1 MKVRTRPYRKIRTA
15 GSVMEIWPASN
26 YLEHMPK
33 GTPQQRMGQYWQ
45 NVGNQLCKSI
55 KAYEQLSQKQ

>member
-1 MKVRTRPYRKIRTA
+1 MKVRTRPYRRIRAA

-33 GTPQQRMGQYWQ
+33 GTTQQRMGQYWK

-55 KAYEQLSQKQ
+55 RHYE